1 MHDNYSVTSFESIS
15 TWRQPE
21 PAPASEARS
30 GLIAAL
36 AETVTRLTT
45 DRLSVAIDGFT
56 AAGKTTCGHELAA
69 ALRQLGLPTLRASMD
84 DFKNPWREATQLGY
98 DRLSGED
105 YYRNAYDFIS
115 ATQLLL
121 GPAGPDGSG
130 QVVLGAHDP
139 LTGEDHRDVTVF
151 APPDAILIVDSLFA
165 FRPQYNTYWEYRIW
179 LDVDP
184 HLSLTRGIERDMDA
198 ERRDEAVQVHRD
210 RYKTAEA
217 IYVAE
222 VKAWAKADIL
232 IDNSDFANPRL
243 LRPESIAHS
252 P

>member
-1 MHDNYSVTSFESIS
+1 
-15 TWRQPE
+15 
-21 PAPASEARS
+21 
-30 GLIAAL
+30 
-36 AETVTRLTT
+36 
-45 DRLSVAIDGFT
+45 
-56 AAGKTTCGHELAA
+56 
-69 ALRQLGLPTLRASMD
+69 MD